1 MKIKPIDEPL
11 IPSTTTNDL
20 FPVFV
25 NLDKKR
31 LLIIGGGQIGLEKVQ
46 TLLIHAPTSKIT
58 LVAGFIREEIK
69 TLAEEHTQ
77 ITLINRFYQPS
88 DIDLGDLVLVA
99 ANDIALGERI
109 REDLKG
115 TGKLLNVADKPELC
129 DFYLGAV
136 VKKGNLK
143 IAISTNGKSP
153 TIAKRLK
160 ENLNELLPESLDE
173 VLIQMSILRK
183 GLGGSFEDKI
193 NKLNSITRDLA
204 AGNSAKPFSE
214 PFKSIFL
221 TAIGLVL
228 GFMVSNFHVLDWL
241 GKTWVSFH
249 IDPIVYWMI
258 LTGFCAQMVN
268 GALGMGYG
276 VITTLILLFLGI
288 KLPAISGSI
297 HTAELFSSGA
307 GGISHYRLK
316 NFNKKLFKTLFL
328 PGILGGIGGALVL
341 SYFGDTYAAY
351 IKPIWG
357 VYTLFLGT
365 RILFG
370 AFRLHIKTKKIK
382 NLGWLAMGGGFL
394 DSFGGGGWGPLVT
407 GTLIANGKGPKNVI
421 GTSSITKFFVTLVS
435 AITFFS
441 VLGLSHLPIIIGL
454 TLGGLIAGP
463 LGPKLSG
470 KLPTRYL
477 FIAVG
482 AVVIL
487 SSIRVLLS
495 AFHII

>member
-1 MKIKPIDEPL
+1 MEIKSEIQ
-11 IPSTTTNDL
+11 SNNL
-20 FPVFV
+20 FPIFL
-25 NLDKKR
+25 NLEKRR
-31 LLIIGGGQIGLEKVQ
+31 LLIIGGGAIGLEKLQ
-46 TLLIHAPTSKIT
+46 TLLIHAPSSKII
-58 LVAGFIREEIK
+58 LVAGYIKEEIY
-69 TLAEEHTQ
+69 TLAREHRQ
-77 ITLINRFYQPS
+77 ITLINRLYER
-88 DIDLGDLVLVA
+88 GDLDLADIVLVA
-99 ANDIALGERI
+99 ANDISLGERI

-136 VKKGNLK
+136 VKKGHLK

-160 ENLNELLPESLDE
+160 ENLNELLPDSLND
-173 VLIQMSILRK
+173 VLDQMSVLRK

-193 NKLNSITRDLA
+193 IKLNNITRDLA
-204 AGNSAKPFSE
+204 
-214 PFKSIFL
+214 I
-221 TAIGLVL
+221 
-228 GFMVSNFHVLDWL
+228 
-241 GKTWVSFH
+241 GKTKKPWERPFLIILMSLILISLGYSLAYFQVFQGILKIGTTFH
-249 IDPIVYWMI
+249 IDPIIYWMF

-328 PGILGGIGGALVL
+328 PGILGGVMGALVL
-341 SYFGDTYAAY
+341 SYFGDKYAAY

-357 VYTLFLGT
+357 IYTLFLGV

-370 AFRLHIKTKKIK
+370 AFKLHIKTNKIK
-382 NLGWLAMGGGFL
+382 NLGWLAIGGGFL

-421 GTSSITKFFVTLVS
+421 GTSSITKFFVTLAS

-454 TLGGLIAGP
+454 TLGGLVAGP
-463 LGPKLSG
+463 LGPRLSG

-477 FIAVG
+477 FMAVG
-482 AVVIL
+482 SVVIL